1 MIVFDLICS
10 NEHTFEAWFR
20 DSKAFE
26 GQRRKKGV
34 SCPLC
39 GDQKI
44 DKALMAPNISTSK
57 KRAANAKQ
65 SMELAGQAV
74 EVLREVRRQV
84 EENCENVGPEFA
96 EEARKIHH
104 GESEQRGIYGE
115 ATKQEAEDLRD
126 EGVEFSDLPWLP
138 RADS

>member
-26 GQRRKKGV
+26 GQRRKKAV
-34 SCPLC
+34 SCPIC
-39 GDQKI
+39 GDHKI

-57 KRAANAKQ
+57 KRAANVEKSA
-65 SMELAGQAV
+65 ELAGQAM
-74 EVLREVRRQV
+74 EALREVRRQV
-84 EENCENVGPEFA
+84 EENCEYVGPEFA

-104 GESEQRGIYGE
+104 GETEERDIYGE
-115 ATKQEAEDLRD
+115 ATKEEAEELRD
-126 EGVEFSDLPWLP
+126 EGVEVCDLPWLP
-138 RADS
+138 NADN

>member
-20 DSKAFE
+20 DSKAFA
-26 GQRRKKGV
+26 GQRRKKAV
-34 SCPLC
+34 SCPVC

-57 KRAANAKQ
+57 KRAASVEQ
-65 SMELAGQAV
+65 STEAAGQAV
-74 EVLREVRRQV
+74 RVLREIRRQV
-84 EENCENVGPEFA
+84 EENCEYVGPEFA
-96 EEARKIHH
+96 EEARKIHY
-104 GESEQRGIYGE
+104 GESEQRDIYGE
-115 ATKQEAEDLRD
+115 ATKQESEDLRD
-126 EGVEFSDLPWLP
+126 EGVEFSGLPWLP